1 MLKTDENQGHFVSS
15 VPWIFSGRSNKLVE
29 MDSRDQLVDKIAF
42 ALSARAPKILEA
54 SGLKRAAVL
63 VPIQQTGDGEHLVLT
78 RRTETLNSHS
88 GQVAFPGGK
97 IEASDASALE
107 AALRESHEEVG
118 IAPHDVRVIG
128 QLDPITASSGY
139 VVTPFVGVVPHPY
152 EFNLNA
158 AEASAL
164 FTVPL
169 EAFLAEGC
177 FKIEPRLYPPERR
190 DPIYH
195 FYYREWDI
203 WGATARI
210 ILQLLEF
217 AYGFR
222 IDQ

>member
-1 MLKTDENQGHFVSS
+1 MERRAD
-15 VPWIFSGRSNKLVE
+15 
-29 MDSRDQLVDKIAF
+29 LVDKITSV
-42 ALSARAPKILEA
+42 LSGRVPKNPDA

-63 VPIQQTGDGEHLVLT
+63 VPIQRRGDGDHLVLT
-78 RRTETLNSHS
+78 QRTATLNSHS

-107 AALRESHEEVG
+107 AALRESHEEIG
-118 IAPHDVRVIG
+118 IAPREVRVLG

-158 AEASAL
+158 AEAAAL

-169 EAFLAEGC
+169 EAFLLEGC
-177 FKIEPRLYPPERR
+177 FKIEPRLHPPERR

-222 IDQ
+222 IDK